1 VDVDIQ
7 QATPGRDKLI
17 AALQSRLEAD
27 SRVVA
32 CWLEGADATEEL
44 DQFSDIDFCAAVIE
58 GAVDGV
64 IQQAR
69 KALTGLGRLDLDHL
83 LETAPDRH
91 HVAFHIA
98 GMAPDL
104 LVDFCVYVNRGSTF
118 VRDDPIERPL
128 VLFDRAGVVRFVEPQ
143 QQLQLLEPARR
154 LRALRQQ
161 VAQHRRILKHVWR
174 GEFLE
179 AFGYYQRWLLE
190 PLIEVQRM
198 VHTPLHPDYY
208 IVHISRHLPLPV
220 VERLEGLFQIAGLE
234 DLEEKVTEA
243 VAWFT
248 ETADL
253 VHAEIGKDH

>member
-1 VDVDIQ
+1 
-7 QATPGRDKLI
+7 
-17 AALQSRLEAD
+17 
-27 SRVVA
+27 
-32 CWLEGADATEEL
+32 
-44 DQFSDIDFCAAVIE
+44 
-58 GAVDGV
+58 
-64 IQQAR
+64 
-69 KALTGLGRLDLDHL
+69 
-83 LETAPDRH
+83 
-91 HVAFHIA
+91 
-98 GMAPDL
+98 M
-104 LVDFCVYVNRGSTF
+104 
-118 VRDDPIERPL
+118 
-128 VLFDRAGVVRFVEPQ
+128 
-143 QQLQLLEPARR
+143 QLLEPARR

-198 VHTPLHPDYY
+198 VHTPLHPDLLHRPYLQA
-208 IVHISRHLPLPV
+208 LPHPV

-243 VAWFT
+243 LVWFT